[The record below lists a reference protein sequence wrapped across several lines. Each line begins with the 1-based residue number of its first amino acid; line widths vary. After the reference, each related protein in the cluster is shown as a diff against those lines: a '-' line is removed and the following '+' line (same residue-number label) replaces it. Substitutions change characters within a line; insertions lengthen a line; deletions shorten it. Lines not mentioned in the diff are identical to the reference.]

1 MNILLLQIKL
11 TCFWNKMIVPS
22 IPEHVS
28 RLVPS
33 VHWCSVGHQLSAAEL
48 HHTSTSLGWDTGTT
62 QGKESDVRTDEKLL
76 IAVL

>member
-1 MNILLLQIKL
+1 MKYIAAYKIKL
-11 TCFWNKMIVPS
+11 FWIKMIVPS

-48 HHTSTSLGWDTGTT
+48 HHTSTSLGCWTGTLG
-62 QGKESDVRTDEKLL
+62 QPREKKVMLEQTRNY
-76 IAVL
+76 